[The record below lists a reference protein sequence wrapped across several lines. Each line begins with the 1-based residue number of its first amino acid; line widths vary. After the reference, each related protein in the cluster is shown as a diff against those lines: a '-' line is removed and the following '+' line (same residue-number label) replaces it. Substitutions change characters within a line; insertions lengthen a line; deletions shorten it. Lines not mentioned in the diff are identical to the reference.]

1 MYNNILFFFHFLK
14 QAQLLALVGEATRIV
29 STGGSLVA
37 QGSLLV
43 ALASIHSG
51 RRTYAAAA
59 ADTATAITHITPL
72 INASVDQDNGG
83 MYEFS
88 LPLAGQIKQM
98 LHLTRNVKS
107 EDLAITALTLMF
119 SRFYAA
125 NQYPLFI
132 DTFRALPELERFERF
147 VNEYGRSTVRLPVN
161 LATDEKWGLAKIAS
175 TIRHP
180 SYPNAHITLT
190 QFDNL
195 ILMMRVPGIQ
205 VDQFVAEL
213 LKARYHP
220 HILESFYMFTSIT
233 RESRVVMECRELS
246 VRQRL
251 VGFKFPRPIQSSDIT
266 TATLWFTVPH
276 GSIWFAYHEGHWT
289 YQSYVGRDADSLIER
304 TMLAMKNIN
313 GIVIGYMHEGKLFP
327 VQLDGPI
334 WSGRWLETH
343 RQLLSRS
350 LNSPHRED
358 KPPTMPTTT
367 KEKIFFVKEGIA
379 SMFRLIK

>member
-1 MYNNILFFFHFLK
+1 M
-14 QAQLLALVGEATRIV
+14 
-29 STGGSLVA
+29 
-37 QGSLLV
+37 GSLLV
-43 ALASIHSG
+43 ALTSIHSG
-51 RRTYAAAA
+51 RRTVAS
-59 ADTATAITHITPL
+59 TAINATAAITHITPL

-83 MYEFS
+83 MYELS
-88 LPLAGQIKQM
+88 LSLAVQIKQM
-98 LHLTRNVKS
+98 LHLTRNIKS
-107 EDLAITALTLMF
+107 EDLAITSLMLLF

-180 SYPNAHITLT
+180 TYPNAHITLA

-213 LKARYHP
+213 LKASYHP
-220 HILESFYMFTSIT
+220 HILEAFYMFTSIT

-251 VGFKFPRPIQSSDIT
+251 VGFKFPRPIQSTEIA
-266 TATLWFTVPH
+266 TATMWFTVPH

-289 YQSYVGRDADSLIER
+289 YQSYVGRDADALVER
-304 TMLAMKNIN
+304 TMVSLKNIN

-334 WSGRWLETH
+334 WSGRWQETH

-350 LNSPHRED
+350 LNSPHREG
-358 KPPTMPTTT
+358 KPPTITTT
-367 KEKIFFVKEGIA
+367 TTNGKEKIFFVKEGIA